1 VYLAALL
8 LTLTLLA
15 QGTTV
20 HVVNGTVVYLPE
32 GPVVVMYP
40 VGQKVAIFN
49 VTQGKWA
56 FRVYE
61 EGPIVITLASSGVGG
76 ELRRVWY
83 APFEGGYVASV
94 EVCVNA
100 TQAPNLTGL
109 WEGMNEVQGVPGL
122 SVLITS
128 SPAPCG
134 EDLLIQGNS
143 TMFSYLT
150 YFNQYSWTA
159 FELSGGNWTLAV
171 ILGEVNNQTTET
183 TLPSLTI
190 LTQQH
195 RLAVG
200 PDVIKYVPLII
211 SAAALALAAVAER
224 ANRGGH

>member
-1 VYLAALL
+1 LYLAALL

-15 QGTTV
+15 QGTSI
-20 HVVNGTVVYLPE
+20 HVVNGTVVHLPG
-32 GPVVVMYP
+32 GPVVIAYP
-40 VGQKVAIFN
+40 VGQKVATFN
-49 VTQGKWA
+49 ATQGKWA
-56 FRVYE
+56 FRIYE
-61 EGPIVITLASSGVGG
+61 EGPIVITLASSNVSVG
-76 ELRRVWY
+76 LRKVWY

-109 WEGMNEVQGVPGL
+109 WEGMSGVQGVPGL

>member
-1 VYLAALL
+1 
-8 LTLTLLA
+8 
-15 QGTTV
+15 
-20 HVVNGTVVYLPE
+20 
-32 GPVVVMYP
+32 
-40 VGQKVAIFN
+40 
-49 VTQGKWA
+49 
-56 FRVYE
+56 
-61 EGPIVITLASSGVGG
+61 
-76 ELRRVWY
+76 
-83 APFEGGYVASV
+83 VASV

-109 WEGMNEVQGVPGL
+109 WEGMSGVQGVPGL
-122 SVLITS
+122 SVLIKS

-150 YFNQYSWTA
+150 YFNQYSWTT

-171 ILGEVNNQTTET
+171 ILGEVSNQTTET

-190 LTQQH
+190 LAQQH
-195 RLAVG
+195 RLTMG
-200 PDVIKYVPLII
+200 PDVIRYVPLII

>member
-1 VYLAALL
+1 MHLAVLL

-15 QGTTV
+15 QGTSI
-20 HVVNGTVVYLPE
+20 HVVNGTVVHLPG
-32 GPVVVMYP
+32 GPVVIAYP
-40 VGQKVAIFN
+40 VGQKVATFN
-49 VTQGKWA
+49 ATQGKWT
-56 FRVYE
+56 FRIYE
-61 EGPIVITLASSGVGG
+61 EGPIVITLASSNVSVG
-76 ELRRVWY
+76 LRKVWY

-109 WEGMNEVQGVPGL
+109 WEGMSGVQGVPGL

-134 EDLLIQGNS
+134 EDLLIQGNN

-171 ILGEVNNQTTET
+171 ILGEVSNQTTAT
-183 TLPSLTI
+183 TLPPLTI
-190 LTQQH
+190 STQQH
-195 RLAVG
+195 RLTVG
-200 PDVIKYVPLII
+200 PDVGKYVPLII